1 MPAMSF
7 LSLIRK
13 MCWPT
18 SIFGAIPFFPV
29 TISFNHQVAEPL
41 TREQYLTIRALE
53 NDIQPREGV
62 ERVIFNHERAE
73 RTMVVIIFHSGLA
86 TSNNTFGILTF
97 E

>member
-1 MPAMSF
+1 MSF

-13 MCWPT
+13 MYWPT
-18 SIFGAIPFFPV
+18 SKFGAIPIFPV
-29 TISFNHQVAEPL
+29 RISFDNQVSEL
-41 TREQYLTIRALE
+41 LRREQYSTIRALE

>member
-1 MPAMSF
+1 MQYHFFQLEF
-7 LSLIRK
+7 LSI
-13 MCWPT
+13 
-18 SIFGAIPFFPV
+18 SI
-29 TISFNHQVAEPL
+29 NQVSEL
-41 TREQYLTIRALE
+41 LRREQYLIRALE
-53 NDIQPREGV
+53 NDIQSREGV

>member
-1 MPAMSF
+1 
-7 LSLIRK
+7 

-18 SIFGAIPFFPV
+18 SIFGAIAFFTV
-29 TISFNHQVAEPL
+29 RIFFDDQVSEL
-41 TREQYLTIRALE
+41 LRREQYSTIRALE

-62 ERVIFNHERAE
+62 ERAIFNHERAE
-73 RTMVVIIFHSGLA
+73 GTMVVIIFHSGLA